1 MDGLINS
8 VIVDDWDFPVETVEL
23 TASKVGDCNLYDVPA
38 SMARG
43 IMRTDTNQMLGV
55 HGSKYKAIKH
65 DTVVNSVFDA
75 LSSANISKDFTHK
88 IEVFDNGAKMRGT
101 INFPDLVI
109 EPELNDHISFQVVF
123 YNSYDGSWSFAQQ
136 AQGLRLWC
144 LNGCTTADAIAKSRF
159 KHTASVN
166 VDGSAAKIIGGA
178 EHFMGRSQVWQ
189 SWMQTRLN
197 SDQVEQFFRS
207 TICKVVTKQ
216 KQVAKTN
223 EKQLEN
229 LISGWDREKMD
240 LGHNKWALYNC
251 LTHWATHTNDLKSPQ
266 IARYNREIAIS
277 NAMNHRLFTSMVGE
291 NVI

>member
-1 MDGLINS
+1 MLDFQSNS
-8 VIVDDWDFPVETVEL
+8 YDFPVEEQPVFTQDGEIIPDHKCIV
-23 TASKVGDCNLYDVPA
+23 
-38 SMARG
+38 
-43 IMRTDTNQMLGV
+43 RTDTGKTLGL
-55 HGSKYKAIKH
+55 HGSRYRIISH
-65 DTVVNSVFDA
+65 DDVVNSILDGVKASNLTSDYEV
-75 LSSANISKDFTHK
+75 NVDV
-88 IEVFDNGAKMRGT
+88 IEGGRKLRGE
-101 INFPDLVI
+101 IIFPDLVQQ
-109 EPELNDHISFQVVF
+109 PAVNDYVQFRVSFF
-123 YNSYDGSWSFAQQ
+123 NSYDGSWAFSQQ
-136 AQGLRLWC
+136 ANGLRLWC

-178 EHFMGRSQVWQ
+178 EHFMGRSEVWQ

-197 SDQVEQFFRS
+197 NDQVEQFFRS

-229 LISGWDREKMD
+229 LLIGWDREKVD
-240 LGHNKWALYNC
+240 LGWNKWALYNC

>member
-1 MDGLINS
+1 MLDFQSNS
-8 VIVDDWDFPVETVEL
+8 YDFPVEEQPVFTQDGEL
-23 TASKVGDCNLYDVPA
+23 IPDHKCIV
-38 SMARG
+38 
-43 IMRTDTNQMLGV
+43 RTDTNKTLGL
-55 HGSKYKAIKH
+55 HGSRYRMIPH
-65 DTVVNSVFDA
+65 DDVVNSILDGVKA
-75 LSSANISKDFTHK
+75 SKLTSDYEVNVDV
-88 IEVFDNGAKMRGT
+88 IEGGRKLRGE
-101 INFPDLVI
+101 IIFPDLVQQ
-109 EPELNDHISFQVVF
+109 PAVNDYVQFRVSFF
-123 YNSYDGSWSFAQQ
+123 NSYDGSWAFSQQ
-136 AQGLRLWC
+136 ANGLRLWC

-197 SDQVEQFFRS
+197 NDQVEQFFRS

-216 KQVAKTN
+216 QQVMKTN

-229 LISGWDREKMD
+229 LISGWDREKVD
-240 LGHNKWALYNC
+240 LGWNKWALYNC

-277 NAMNHRLFTSMVGE
+277 NAMNHKLFTSMVGE

>member
-1 MDGLINS
+1 MLDFQSNS
-8 VIVDDWDFPVETVEL
+8 YNFPVEEQPVFTQDGEL
-23 TASKVGDCNLYDVPA
+23 IPDHKCIV
-38 SMARG
+38 
-43 IMRTDTNQMLGV
+43 RTDTGKTLGL
-55 HGSKYKAIKH
+55 HGSRYRMIPH
-65 DTVVNSVFDA
+65 DDVVNSILDGVKA
-75 LSSANISKDFTHK
+75 SKLTSDYEVNVDV
-88 IEVFDNGAKMRGT
+88 IEDGRKLRGE
-101 INFPDLVI
+101 IIFPDLVQQ
-109 EPELNDHISFQVVF
+109 PAVGDYVQFRVSFF
-123 YNSYDGSWSFAQQ
+123 NSYDGSWSFSQQ
-136 AQGLRLWC
+136 ANGLRLWC
-144 LNGCTTADAIAKSRF
+144 LNGCTTPDAIAKSRF

-178 EHFMGRSQVWQ
+178 EHFMGRSKQWQ

-216 KQVAKTN
+216 QQLIKTN

-277 NAMNHRLFTSMVGE
+277 NAMNHKLFTSMIGE

>member
-1 MDGLINS
+1 MLDFQSNS
-8 VIVDDWDFPVETVEL
+8 YDFPVEEQPVFTQDGEL
-23 TASKVGDCNLYDVPA
+23 IPDHKCIV
-38 SMARG
+38 
-43 IMRTDTNQMLGV
+43 RTDTGKTLGL
-55 HGSKYKAIKH
+55 HGSRYRMISH
-65 DTVVNSVFDA
+65 DDVVNSILDGVKASNLTSDYEV
-75 LSSANISKDFTHK
+75 NVDV
-88 IEVFDNGAKMRGT
+88 IEGGRKLRGE
-101 INFPDLVI
+101 IIFPDLVQQ
-109 EPELNDHISFQVVF
+109 PAVNDYVQFRVSFF
-123 YNSYDGSWSFAQQ
+123 NSYDGSWAFSQQ
-136 AQGLRLWC
+136 ANGLRLWC

-197 SDQVEQFFRS
+197 NDQVEQFFRS

-229 LISGWDREKMD
+229 LISGWDREKVD
-240 LGHNKWALYNC
+240 LGWNKWALYNC

-277 NAMNHRLFTSMVGE
+277 NAMNHKLFTSMVGE

>member
-1 MDGLINS
+1 MLDFQSNS
-8 VIVDDWDFPVETVEL
+8 YDFPVEEQPVFTQDGEL
-23 TASKVGDCNLYDVPA
+23 IPDHKCIV
-38 SMARG
+38 
-43 IMRTDTNQMLGV
+43 RTDTGKTLGL
-55 HGSKYKAIKH
+55 HGSRYRIISH
-65 DTVVNSVFDA
+65 DDVVNSILDGVKASNLTSDYEV
-75 LSSANISKDFTHK
+75 NVDV
-88 IEVFDNGAKMRGT
+88 IEGGRKLRGE
-101 INFPDLVI
+101 IIFPDLVQQ
-109 EPELNDHISFQVVF
+109 PAVNDYVQFRVSFF
-123 YNSYDGSWSFAQQ
+123 NSYDGSWAFSQQ
-136 AQGLRLWC
+136 ANGLRLWC

-197 SDQVEQFFRS
+197 NDQVEQFFRS

-216 KQVAKTN
+216 KQVMKTN

-229 LISGWDREKMD
+229 LLIGWDREKVD
-240 LGHNKWALYNC
+240 LGWNKWALYNC

-277 NAMNHRLFTSMVGE
+277 NAMNHKLFTSMVGE

>member
-1 MDGLINS
+1 MLDFQSNS
-8 VIVDDWDFPVETVEL
+8 YDFPVEEQPVFTQDGEL
-23 TASKVGDCNLYDVPA
+23 IPDHKCIV
-38 SMARG
+38 
-43 IMRTDTNQMLGV
+43 RTDTGKTLGL
-55 HGSKYKAIKH
+55 HGSRYRIISH
-65 DTVVNSVFDA
+65 DDVVNSIIDGVKASNLTSDYEV
-75 LSSANISKDFTHK
+75 NVDV
-88 IEVFDNGAKMRGT
+88 IEGGRKLRGE
-101 INFPDLVI
+101 IIFPDLVQQ
-109 EPELNDHISFQVVF
+109 PAVNDYVQFRVSFF
-123 YNSYDGSWSFAQQ
+123 NSYDGSWAFSQQ
-136 AQGLRLWC
+136 ANGLRLWC

-197 SDQVEQFFRS
+197 NDQVEQFFRS

-216 KQVAKTN
+216 KQVMKTN

-229 LISGWDREKMD
+229 LLIGWDREKVD
-240 LGHNKWALYNC
+240 LGWNKWALYNC

-277 NAMNHRLFTSMVGE
+277 NAMNHKLFTSMVGE

>member
-1 MDGLINS
+1 MLDFQSNS
-8 VIVDDWDFPVETVEL
+8 YDFPVEEQPVFTQDGEL
-23 TASKVGDCNLYDVPA
+23 IPDHKCIV
-38 SMARG
+38 
-43 IMRTDTNQMLGV
+43 RTDTGKTLGL
-55 HGSKYKAIKH
+55 HGSRYRIISH
-65 DTVVNSVFDA
+65 DDVVNSIIDGVKASNLTSDYEV
-75 LSSANISKDFTHK
+75 NVDV
-88 IEVFDNGAKMRGT
+88 IEGGRKLRGE
-101 INFPDLVI
+101 IIFPDLVQQ
-109 EPELNDHISFQVVF
+109 PAVNDYVQFRVSFF
-123 YNSYDGSWSFAQQ
+123 NSYDGSWAFSQQ
-136 AQGLRLWC
+136 ANGLRLWC

-197 SDQVEQFFRS
+197 NDQVEQFFRS

-216 KQVAKTN
+216 QQVTKTN

-229 LISGWDREKMD
+229 LISGWDREKVD
-240 LGHNKWALYNC
+240 LGWNKWALYNC

-277 NAMNHRLFTSMVGE
+277 NAMNHKLFTSMVGE

>member
-1 MDGLINS
+1 MLDFQSNS
-8 VIVDDWDFPVETVEL
+8 YNFPVEEQPVYTQEGEL
-23 TASKVGDCNLYDVPA
+23 IPDHKCIV
-38 SMARG
+38 
-43 IMRTDTNQMLGV
+43 RTDTGKTLGL
-55 HGSKYKAIKH
+55 HGSRYRMIPH
-65 DTVVNSVFDA
+65 DDVVNSIVDGVKA
-75 LSSANISKDFTHK
+75 SNLTSDYEVNVDV
-88 IEVFDNGAKMRGT
+88 IEGGRKLRGE
-101 INFPDLVI
+101 IIFPDLVQQ
-109 EPELNDHISFQVVF
+109 PAVGDYVQFRVSFF
-123 YNSYDGSWSFAQQ
+123 NSYDGSWSFSQQ
-136 AQGLRLWC
+136 ANGLRLWC
-144 LNGCTTADAIAKSRF
+144 LNGCTTPDAIAKSRF

-178 EHFMGRSQVWQ
+178 EHFMGRSKQWQ

-197 SDQVEQFFRS
+197 NDQVEQFFRS

-216 KQVAKTN
+216 QQVTKTN

-240 LGHNKWALYNC
+240 LGWNKWALYNC

-277 NAMNHRLFTSMVGE
+277 NAMNHKLFTSMVGE